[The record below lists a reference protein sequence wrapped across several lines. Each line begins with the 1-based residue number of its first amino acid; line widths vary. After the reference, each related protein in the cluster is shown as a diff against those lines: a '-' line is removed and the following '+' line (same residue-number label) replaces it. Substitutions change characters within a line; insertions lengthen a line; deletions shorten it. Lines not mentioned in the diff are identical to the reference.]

1 MAIWFNNQGF
11 YLWEIRTKDQNMS
24 VRISSSSKN
33 KQTEKYETDFSAWAN
48 VSGAAKEALQK
59 VSIPKPAKGVKP
71 AWIKASGIIRADPY
85 DKDTKT
91 QRYWTTLTKCSF
103 ENTSTSISNDDDD
116 GEDPF

>member
-1 MAIWFNNQGF
+1 MAIWFNDQYFN
-11 YLWEIRTKDQNMS
+11 LWEIRTKDQNMS
-24 VRISSSSKN
+24 VCISSSSKN
-33 KQTEKYETDFSAWAN
+33 KQTGKYDTDFRAWAN
-48 VSGAAKEALQK
+48 VSGAVKGILQK

-71 AWIKASGIIRADPY
+71 TRIKASGIIRADPY

-103 ENTSTSISNDDDD
+103 EDTSPDIGNDDDD